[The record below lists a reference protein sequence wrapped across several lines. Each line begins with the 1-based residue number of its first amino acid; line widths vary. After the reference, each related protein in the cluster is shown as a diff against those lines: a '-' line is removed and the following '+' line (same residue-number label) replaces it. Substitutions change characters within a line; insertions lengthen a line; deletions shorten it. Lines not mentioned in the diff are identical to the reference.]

1 MPTSP
6 SVFTLSMR
14 LISAFASS
22 FLFVPIVLA
31 DDLVPWAGAFLL
43 NGNEGNYSFT
53 TGTFNTPLAWGDNNL
68 GVSIMVGI
76 GGIAG
81 VCTSNIAFMAG
92 IDVLLTNNVVSYSG
106 KVGPSGA
113 PSSSG
118 HKSLTSTPET
128 SSEPASLYSATT
140 GFASLENL
148 TTGDTWKE
156 DFSADES
163 AVCQGS
169 AEWGVT
175 ALEGYPTDG
184 MPVPKLSTVT
194 IVNATTKTASGTSV
208 MSGSAAAI
216 INMSYNDTM
225 LTSGMAAK
233 DVVVVASEMY

>member
-43 NGNEGNYSFT
+43 NSNEGSYSFA

-76 GGIAG
+76 AGIAG

-106 KVGPSGA
+106 GA
-113 PSSSG
+113 KWGTQLKWPQKFDIHTG
-118 HKSLTSTPET
+118 DIIR
-128 SSEPASLYSATT
+128 ASVTVYSATT
-140 GFASLENL
+140 GSALLENL
-148 TTGDTWKE
+148 STGDTWRE
-156 DFSADES
+156 YFSADES
-163 AVCQGS
+163 VVCQGS

-175 ALEGYPTDG
+175 ALEGYPTNG

-194 IVNATTKTASGTSV
+194 IVNATTKTASGASV
-208 MSGSAAAI
+208 TSGSAGAM

-225 LTSGMAAK
+225 LTSGMAAE